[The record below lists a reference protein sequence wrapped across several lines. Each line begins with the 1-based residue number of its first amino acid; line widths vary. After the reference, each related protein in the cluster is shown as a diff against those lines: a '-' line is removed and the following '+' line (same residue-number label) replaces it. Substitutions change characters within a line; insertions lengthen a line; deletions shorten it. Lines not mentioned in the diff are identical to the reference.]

1 MTRFMMAFGLTLVFL
16 ASPALADRLEYQG
29 HERVGESLHIDTARG
44 PLILT
49 FRTEATVEV
58 FYDFADSGQHPSRTL
73 DPNGQAVAAELAV
86 QEQRLIFATE
96 RMRVEIEKSP
106 LKLSYWRGDELLV
119 SEEGGAFLENTLRGF
134 RFRLHDDDE
143 KLLGGGQRVL
153 GMDRRGHRLRL
164 ENRPHYGYGTESE
177 QMYFSIPGVLSS
189 RNWMLVFDN
198 AARGY
203 ADLGATEPGIVQF
216 EADGGRL
223 AYLIAAGEGFKQTLE
238 HYITA
243 SGQPPMPPRWALG
256 NYASRFGYRSEEE
269 AREVVRKHIDNG
281 FPLDAIVIDL
291 YWFGPDI
298 KGHMGNL
305 AWDNEAWPDPVGM
318 MADFAKAGVKT
329 ILVTEPFILTTSERW
344 PEAVEAQVLALN
356 MAGAPKTFD
365 FYFGNTG
372 LLDFFKPE
380 TGDWFWGILHDLMEQ
395 GVTGWWGDLGEPEVH
410 PPATKHVAGMANEV
424 HNAYGH
430 HWAESIY
437 QRHVRDFP
445 DRRPFIMMR
454 AGSTGSQRYGMIP
467 WTGDVDRSWDGF
479 KPQVELALQMGLFG
493 FGYIHS
499 DLGGFAGGE
508 EFDAEL
514 YTRWMQYGVLQ
525 PVYRAHAQDHIPPE
539 PVFHDERTQNIVRD
553 YINLRY
559 RLMAYNYTL
568 AWQHS
573 TTGLPLMRPLFLLD
587 PDNPGF
593 FDETN
598 TYLWGDAF
606 LVAPVT
612 EPGAETWPVKL
623 PEGVWFDYFTG
634 ARHEGGRT
642 IEVPVTLETIPIMVR
657 AGSFVPK
664 VDVVQST
671 DYYSSQNLE
680 LHYWHDDSSEH
691 AEGRMYEDD
700 GHTRTSLSDGDY
712 ALLHFQTKNDED
724 GLSMELKREGGYS
737 SMPEERQLTVVI
749 HHPPETREIRID
761 GVAVPLAASAS
772 PTNTDGI
779 AAWASDSGRLYLRT
793 PWRGTEMAIELRKPD
808 DPPRDP

>member
-1 MTRFMMAFGLTLVFL
+1 MRRFIVAFSIALACI
-16 ASPALADRLEYQG
+16 ASPALADRLEYLG
-29 HERVGESLHIDTARG
+29 HEWLGDSLRIDTARG
-44 PLILT
+44 PLTLS
-49 FRTEATVEV
+49 FHSEAVVEA
-58 FYDFADSGQHPSRTL
+58 FYDFEDSGQHPSRTL
-73 DPNGQAVAAELAV
+73 DPQGQAFSAELSV
-86 QEQRLIFATE
+86 EDQRLVLTTDVL
-96 RMRVEIEKSP
+96 RVKVEKSP
-106 LKLSYWRGDELLV
+106 LRLSYWRGDELLL
-119 SEEGGAFLENTLRGF
+119 SEEGGAFLERTLRGF
-134 RFRLHDDDE
+134 RFRLVDADE

-198 AARGY
+198 AARGH
-203 ADLGATEPGIVQF
+203 ADLGATEPDIVQF

-223 AYLIAAGEGFKQTLE
+223 AYLVAAGENFEHTLK

-256 NYASRFGYRSEEE
+256 NYASRFGYRSEAE
-269 AREVVRKHIDNG
+269 ARDVVQKHIDQG
-281 FPLDAIVIDL
+281 FSLDAIVIDL

-298 KGHMGNL
+298 QGHMGNL
-305 AWDNEAWPDPVGM
+305 AWDHDAWPDPAGM
-318 MADFAKAGVKT
+318 MADFAELGVNT
-329 ILVTEPFILTTSERW
+329 ILVTEPFILTTSRRW
-344 PEAVEAQVLALN
+344 TEAVDEQVLALN
-356 MAGAPKTFD
+356 MAGEPKTFD

-380 TGDWFWGILHDLMEQ
+380 TGDWFWGILKDLMAQ

-410 PPATKHVAGMANEV
+410 PPSTRHVAGMANEV

-445 DRRPFIMMR
+445 ERRPFIMMR

-467 WTGDVDRSWDGF
+467 WTGDVDRSWEGF

-508 EFDAEL
+508 KFDAEL
-514 YTRWMQYGVLQ
+514 YTRWMQYGVFQ

-539 PVFHDERTQNIVRD
+539 PVFHDERTQEIVREF
-553 YINLRY
+553 IRLRY

-573 TTGLPLMRPLFLLD
+573 TTGLPLMRPLFYAQ
-587 PDNPGF
+587 PDTPEV

-612 EPGAETWPVKL
+612 EPGAESWSVNL
-623 PEGVWFDYFTG
+623 PEGVWFDYFNG
-634 ARHEGGRT
+634 SRHEGGRVL
-642 IEVPVTLETIPIMVR
+642 EVPVTLETLPVMVR

-664 VDVVQST
+664 LDVVQST
-671 DYYSSQNLE
+671 DQYSSEHLE
-680 LHYWHDDSSEH
+680 LHYWLDQSVPYSE
-691 AEGRMYEDD
+691 GLMFEDD
-700 GHTRTSLSDGDY
+700 GLTRTSLDDGEYELLRFQAEYDGQGL
-712 ALLHFQTKNDED
+712 ALNLE
-724 GLSMELKREGGYS
+724 REGSYPG
-737 SMPEERQLTVVI
+737 MPDRRELTVVI
-749 HHPPETREIRID
+749 HHPPEVSDFLVD
-761 GVAVPLAASAS
+761 GVAFAVDTTSTPAVDES
-772 PTNTDGI
+772 T
-779 AAWASDSGRLYLRT
+779 AAWFDGSGRLHLRMHWQDSSVT
-793 PWRGTEMAIELRKPD
+793 IELR
-808 DPPRDP
+808 

>member
-1 MTRFMMAFGLTLVFL
+1 MMAPLRILLGLLGGLL
-16 ASPALADRLEYQG
+16 AAGALALEAPLEYRG
-29 HERVGESLHIDTARG
+29 HERVDEVLIIDTG
-44 PLILT
+44 EGHLHLT
-49 FRTEATVEV
+49 FHTPGVVEV
-58 FYDFADSGQHPSRTL
+58 FHDIDNSADHPSRTIDPDRRLLAAQL
-73 DPNGQAVAAELAV
+73 DAHDD
-86 QEQRLIFATE
+86 RLVFATE
-96 RMRVEIEKSP
+96 QLQVTVDKSS
-106 LKLSYWRGDELLV
+106 LSLSFQRDGETFLA
-119 SEEGGAFLENTLRGF
+119 EEGGPFLERTLRGF
-134 RFRLHDDDE
+134 RFALNDDE
-143 KLLGGGQRVL
+143 KLLGAGQRVL
-153 GMDRRGHRLRL
+153 GMDRRGHRLPL
-164 ENRPHYGYGTESE
+164 ENKPHYGYGTESD
-177 QMYFSIPGVLSS
+177 QMYFSLPGVLSS
-189 RNWMLVFDN
+189 SNYMLVFDN
-198 AARGY
+198 AARGHV
-203 ADLGATEPGIVQF
+203 DLGATEPDVLQF
-216 EADGGRL
+216 EASGGRL
-223 AYLIAAGEGFKQTLE
+223 GYIVAAGTSYQDTLAE
-238 HYITA
+238 YIAA
-243 SGQPPMPPRWALG
+243 SGQPPLPPRWALG
-256 NYASRFGYRSEEE
+256 NYASRFGYRTEAE
-269 AREVVRKHIDNG
+269 ARDVVHKHIDQG

-305 AWDNEAWPDPVGM
+305 AWDHDAWPDPEGM
-318 MADFAKAGVKT
+318 MADFAEAGVKT

-344 PEAVEAQVLALN
+344 QEAVDEQVLALN

-410 PPATKHVAGMANEV
+410 PPATKHLAGMANEV

-445 DRRPFIMMR
+445 ERRPFIMMR

-508 EFDAEL
+508 AFDAEL
-514 YTRWMQYGVLQ
+514 YTRWMQYGVFQ

-553 YINLRY
+553 YIRLRY

-587 PDNPGF
+587 PDNPKF

-598 TYLWGDAF
+598 TYLWGEAF
-606 LVAPVT
+606 LIAPVT
-612 EPGAETWPVKL
+612 EPGAETWPIKL
-623 PEGVWFDYFTG
+623 PEGVWFDYFNGT
-634 ARHEGGRT
+634 RHEGGQSLE
-642 IEVPVTLETIPIMVR
+642 IPVTLETLPVMVR

-664 VDVVQST
+664 VDVVQSA
-671 DYYSSQNLE
+671 DHYSSQTLE
-680 LHYWHDDSSEH
+680 LHYWFDESVTQSE
-691 AEGRMYEDD
+691 GVMFEDD
-700 GHTRTSLSDGDY
+700 GLTRTSLSHSDY
-712 ALLHFQTKNDED
+712 ELLRFAADHDEH
-724 GLSMELKREGGYS
+724 GLKLNLERNGSYPG
-737 SMPEERQLTVVI
+737 MPDARDLTVVI
-749 HHPPETREIRID
+749 HHPPEFDEILVD
-761 GVAVPLAASAS
+761 GVSLPIENSDAVVNHERS
-772 PTNTDGI
+772 G
-779 AAWASDSGRLYLRT
+779 AWIDHSGQLFVPVTWRDSKITL
-793 PWRGTEMAIELRKPD
+793 ELTYRS
-808 DPPRDP
+808 RQL